1 VTVGEEDETPVGP
14 AADGWPVELR
24 GVTESVVATRGP
36 EGRWNFAPLGLHD
49 ERPVRARTWGRT
61 RTRHNFE
68 ERGEGY
74 VQFTRDP
81 LDFTEA
87 ALAVREADEP
97 VLASADAWARVGVD
111 ELARGREGDTQW
123 VDWVLVPESTGIER
137 ETVPLLNR
145 GNAAVIEA
153 TVAASRLGVPTYDDD
168 ALRDRLEYFAD
179 VIERCGGEREQ
190 AALVRLRELVDW

>member
-1 VTVGEEDETPVGP
+1 MCGNEAETTGGSTG
-14 AADGWPVELR
+14 DGWPVELR

-74 VQFTRDP
+74 VQFTRNP
-81 LDFTEA
+81 VDFTEA
-87 ALAVREADEP
+87 ALAIREGDEP
-97 VLASADAWARVGVD
+97 VLASADAWARVDVG
-111 ELARGREGDTQW
+111 ELARGREDDTPW
-123 VDWVLVPESTGIER
+123 VDWALTPESAGVER

-168 ALRDRLEYFAD
+168 ALRDRLEYFAG
-179 VIERCGGEREQ
+179 VIEQCGGEREQ